1 MAMRR
6 RRERLPLNADI
17 NVVPLIDVMILM
29 LVIFMITA
37 PLMQGGVEVELP
49 VAEARPLEARSSLVV
64 TVDRNGTVYV
74 DDTPMT
80 FGEFRAAFRALAEGR
95 VRQGAYLRGDSRVE
109 LGYVL
114 RVLAVMRN
122 AGVSNVGFIVE
133 PEAEK

>member
-1 MAMRR
+1 MRR

-95 VRQGAYLRGDSRVE
+95 ARQGAYLRGDSRVE